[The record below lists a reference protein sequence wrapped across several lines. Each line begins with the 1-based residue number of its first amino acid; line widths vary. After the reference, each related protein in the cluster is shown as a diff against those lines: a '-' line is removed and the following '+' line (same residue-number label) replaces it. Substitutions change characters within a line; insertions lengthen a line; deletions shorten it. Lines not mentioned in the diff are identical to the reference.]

1 MWFIV
6 VIGVSNVIN
15 DRKVG
20 TPRVGG
26 LYRALIGLHVWTVS
40 VSSCEKEEEVVSC
53 PECDMT
59 TIGALVLK
67 FTAT

>member
-26 LYRALIGLHVWTVS
+26 LYRALIGLHLDR
-40 VSSCEKEEEVVSC
+40 ERFK
-53 PECDMT
+53 
-59 TIGALVLK
+59 L
-67 FTAT
+67 